1 MDQMIE
7 WLTDKLCSMPLLGSH
22 LYEGII
28 IIIIII
34 VIIIIT
40 DIIIIIIIILLLLL
54 LLLLLLFDQASYIK
68 GLKADAD
75 LLRQCTHIDTHPK
88 DRPQS
93 LKLCGFLN
101 LPQIFLMCTG
111 LWDEAYCLS
120 SLSEKTRNS
129 NLLQI
134 SLQRQQFLLR
144 SFNWDL

>member
-1 MDQMIE
+1 
-7 WLTDKLCSMPLLGSH
+7 MPLLGSH

-54 LLLLLLFDQASYIK
+54 LLLLLFDQASYIK

-75 LLRQCTHIDTHPK
+75 LLQQCTHIDTHLK

-93 LKLCGFLN
+93 LKLCGFLS

-111 LWDEAYCLS
+111 L
-120 SLSEKTRNS
+120 
-129 NLLQI
+129 
-134 SLQRQQFLLR
+134 
-144 SFNWDL
+144 

>member
-1 MDQMIE
+1 
-7 WLTDKLCSMPLLGSH
+7 MPLLGSH

-34 VIIIIT
+34 VIVIIT
-40 DIIIIIIIILLLLL
+40 DIIIIIIIIL

-75 LLRQCTHIDTHPK
+75 LLQQCTHIDTHLK

-93 LKLCGFLN
+93 LKLCGFLS

-111 LWDEAYCLS
+111 L
-120 SLSEKTRNS
+120 
-129 NLLQI
+129 
-134 SLQRQQFLLR
+134 
-144 SFNWDL
+144 